1 MTQYTCHLAFNL
13 NFAKAELFDHGDKL
27 EKNLTFFFFTFAI
40 CNSIGNLEKGSL
52 TSRFIF

>member
-1 MTQYTCHLAFNL
+1 MTEDTCHLAFNL

-27 EKNLTFFFFTFAI
+27 EKNLFFFFSFTI
-40 CNSIGNLEKGSL
+40 YNSIGNLEKGSL